1 MKKLKNILL
10 AFTMLFVVVLTT
22 ACSNGT
28 KKRVFVK
35 DVDGQKTT
43 ITYVYNEKEDRVLK
57 QLTTNEG
64 IYDKLNPA
72 MTKEEVKKIIDK
84 DIEETKEIKGI
95 KHTVEYKEDRFI
107 ENIEIDFE
115 NLDYEKAKEF
125 LNIQDP
131 KKVRVSMKVSA
142 EIMYN
147 QGYKE
152 QK

>member
-22 ACSNGT
+22 ACSDGT

-43 ITYVYNEKEDRVLK
+43 ITYVYNEKEDKVLK

-64 IYDKLNPA
+64 IYDKLNPP

-84 DIEETKEIKGI
+84 DIEETKGINGI
-95 KHTVEYKEDRFI
+95 KHIVEYKEDRFI
-107 ENIEIDFE
+107 ENIEIDLE
-115 NLDYEKAKEF
+115 NLDYEKAKNY
-125 LNIQDP
+125 LSIQDP

>member
-22 ACSNGT
+22 ACSDGT

-43 ITYVYNEKEDRVLK
+43 IK

-64 IYDKLNPA
+64 IYDKLNPP

-84 DIEETKEIKGI
+84 EIEETKGIKGLNV
-95 KHTVEYKEDRFI
+95 TVEYKEDRFI
-107 ENIEIDFE
+107 ESLEVDLE
-115 NLDYEKAKEF
+115 NLDYEKAKNY
-125 LNIQDP
+125 LSIQDP

>member
-22 ACSNGT
+22 ACSDGT

-64 IYDKLNPA
+64 IYDKLNPP

-84 DIEETKEIKGI
+84 DIEETKEIKGKEETEVLITVIRDGKELTFKVIRKEI
-95 KHTVEYKEDRFI
+95 KVDSTIHKLLDNGIGYLDLKSFSEESDKDKET
-107 ENIEIDFE
+107 
-115 NLDYEKAKEF
+115 A
-125 LNIQDP
+125 
-131 KKVRVSMKVSA
+131 
-142 EIMYN
+142 
-147 QGYKE
+147 
-152 QK
+152 